1 MKLSIVFLCFLT
13 VSGMGP
19 PGQAKMNHGVKS
31 MSEDAC
37 EEREISVSTVTQMV
51 VDKTKTQTV
60 TVTQII
66 TQTATVTATIVH
78 DPNQQWSY
86 PAGDNWHPHQAT
98 YKAKCGLQVC
108 RLLIPKC
115 GCGEWNRW
123 DNMGLF
129 AKACHKE
136 GGWIECVQ
144 FAAKKTERLDQPV
157 VYNEDGF

>member
-1 MKLSIVFLCFLT
+1 
-13 VSGMGP
+13 MGP

-37 EEREISVSTVTQMV
+37 EEGEISVSTVTQMV

-60 TVTQII
+60 TVTQIV
-66 TQTATVTATIVH
+66 TQTTTVTATIVH

-86 PAGDNWHPHQAT
+86 LAGNNWHPHQAT
-98 YKAKCGLQVC
+98 YKAKLQVC

-129 AKACHKE
+129 AKAWVDSGKE
-136 GGWIECVQ
+136 
-144 FAAKKTERLDQPV
+144 TERLDQPV